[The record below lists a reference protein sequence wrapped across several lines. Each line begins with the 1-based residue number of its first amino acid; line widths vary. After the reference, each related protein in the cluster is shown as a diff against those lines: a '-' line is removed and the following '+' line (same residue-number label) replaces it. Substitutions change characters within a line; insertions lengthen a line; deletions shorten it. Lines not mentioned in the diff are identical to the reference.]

1 MPASCERV
9 VVLGRHLHARP
20 AGEVVRAVAAWPDT
34 TVELLTD
41 GRRADARSILAV
53 MALGAL
59 TGSEVRI
66 QAAGADPERT
76 LDAIAAIL
84 TATD

>member
-1 MPASCERV
+1 MPASSERV

-20 AGEVVRAVAAWPDT
+20 AGEVVRAAAARSDT

-59 TGSEVRI
+59 AGSEVRI
-66 QAAGADPERT
+66 QAAGADPAGA